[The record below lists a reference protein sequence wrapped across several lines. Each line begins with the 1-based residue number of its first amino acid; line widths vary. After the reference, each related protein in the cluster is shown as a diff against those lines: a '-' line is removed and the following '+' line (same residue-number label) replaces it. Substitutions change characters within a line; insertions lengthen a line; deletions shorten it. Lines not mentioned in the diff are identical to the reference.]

1 MLSSTVISSKAI
13 TFLDRYGTTDKKEI
27 ERMLQ
32 LRLRLRPKTFKS
44 RLYGT
49 EEVRVFILPNRLLV
63 LRTKQE
69 FK

>member
-1 MLSSTVISSKAI
+1 MQVQIPSKAI

-27 ERMLQ
+27 ERMLH
-32 LRLRLRPKTFKS
+32 LRLHPKTFKS

-49 EEVRVFILPNRLLV
+49 EEVRVFILSTRLLV